1 MTTAA
6 GRDPLIT
13 FLMVQRQVRGLTQ
26 RQVAERA
33 GLSRTTVMEM
43 ESGRITVMLST
54 PRAYARGIGFEFNPS
69 HLTPLATET
78 LVVCHPV
85 PGPRVSV
92 RFTGDNHAEITSF
105 CGPALIEWGAIDGL
119 AHVTGMDGVE
129 IVDVGSWIHRAP
141 GEDTHTVAVT
151 KARRHAAEYLAEEL

>member
-54 PRAYARGIGFEFNPS
+54 LRAYARGIGFEFNPS

-92 RFTGDNHAEITSF
+92 RYTGDNNAEVISF
-105 CGPALIEWGAIDGL
+105 CGPALIEWGDDQLPRVA
-119 AHVTGMDGVE
+119 GMDGVE